1 MIDSNIYWQQLQNAP
16 VQGKFNG
23 LSHMLQSYGQ
33 GVDSHTAAVQRA
45 ELLARQKEAHAM
57 QMQAF
62 KDKQL
67 AAQRKQAAI
76 DSMNYNGP
84 MARPLEER
92 LMLGAAYAP
101 QVAKT
106 LAGLHEQFNP
116 APIQKIVDNQV
127 VTMGANPTATPISG
141 FTQEPKYQIIDGQYV
156 PEQPGPQAFKVPG
169 FTPKDGKSLVTV
181 NTGADLSKDYMWV
194 DPTDPSRG
202 AKPVP
207 GSAAARAIK
216 LEDDKKE
223 KGDEITQT
231 AAQTVFADTRRAL
244 DLVRKYGRNAAGTW
258 ANATKFVSELPAG
271 RLEAQIKSI
280 QGNIG
285 IDTLLKIKASG
296 AGLGQ
301 VPQAQLE
308 MLASVLGILKVGM
321 HPEDLE
327 YNLQRVNDI
336 YGDVVRKTG
345 GDPNKL
351 YAEEISRLK
360 GGGTQPA
367 GQIQTA
373 DDYLKS
379 IGVQ

>member
-92 LMLGAAYAP
+92 LMRGAAYAP

-169 FTPKDGKSLVTV
+169 FTPKEDKPLVENYVGGEDGFKNEMELRKEINALPEIKGWATIDSQVKRLDAAMGEAR
-181 NTGADLSKDYMWV
+181 TGGNMVAV
-194 DPTDPSRG
+194 DQALITIFNKMLDPSSVVRESEY
-202 AKPVP
+202 ARTP
-207 GSAAARAIK
+207 GDLALLNRLKGSW
-216 LEDDKKE
+216 DKIST
-223 KGDEITQT
+223 G
-231 AAQTVFADTRRAL
+231 
-244 DLVRKYGRNAAGTW
+244 
-258 ANATKFVSELPAG
+258 
-271 RLEAQIKSI
+271 
-280 QGNIG
+280 
-285 IDTLLKIKASG
+285 G
-296 AGLGQ
+296 AGLTTQDREGIYRMAKKYGAVAENKYKQ
-301 VPQAQLE
+301 KRSFYS
-308 MLASVLGILKVGM
+308 SVAKKHGFDVDNIFAPNTDPLGLGI
-321 HPEDLE
+321 
-327 YNLQRVNDI
+327 
-336 YGDVVRKTG
+336 
-345 GDPNKL
+345 
-351 YAEEISRLK
+351 
-360 GGGTQPA
+360 
-367 GQIQTA
+367 
-373 DDYLKS
+373 
-379 IGVQ
+379 